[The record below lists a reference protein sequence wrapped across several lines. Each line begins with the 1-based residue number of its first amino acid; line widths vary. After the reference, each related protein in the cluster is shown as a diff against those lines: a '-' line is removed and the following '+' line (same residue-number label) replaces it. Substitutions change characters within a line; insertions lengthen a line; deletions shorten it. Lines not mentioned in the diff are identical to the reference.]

1 MSEAEVIDGTAVEI
15 ERAVV
20 PVQPGQAIV
29 AAETETGPLDMLARA
44 SSIATALAAMVERQK
59 LYTVISGKKY
69 PQVEAWMTIGRMD
82 NVVAREAHPPVRQ
95 DDGAF
100 EAEVELLRLSDG
112 LVIGRASALC
122 GSRGDRPWDS
132 RPVHQR
138 RSMAVTRATSRAFR
152 QQYAWIMA
160 LAGYEPTPAD
170 EMPHDAPERPE
181 TPAAAASGAE
191 RHDGLVG
198 TVARGRPPVDMELR
212 QTPDGV
218 AWGFKVTEGRRGYQA
233 LATGALAEA
242 LATAGLAEG
251 QRVHVWGAVVMVPW
265 QKDGKDMPPYARIE
279 LERVA
284 TDEWTL
290 PSQEAPSEPMFRLDP
305 DEAALV
311 GGGLP

>member
-1 MSEAEVIDGTAVEI
+1 MSGKTFDLGDYVDVKDRIAIFYELYANGRLVTTDVRLTSEPDGKPRVMVEAAAYRTPDDPLPGRGWSWMELPGTTSYTKGSEL
-15 ERAVV
+15 EN
-20 PVQPGQAIV
+20 
-29 AAETETGPLDMLARA
+29 TETSAWGRA
-44 SSIATALAAMVERQK
+44 IAALGILGDKSIASAQEVANKAA
-59 LYTVISGKKY
+59 
-69 PQVEAWMTIGRMD
+69 
-82 NVVAREAHPPVRQ
+82 
-95 DDGAF
+95 
-100 EAEVELLRLSDG
+100 
-112 LVIGRASALC
+112 
-122 GSRGDRPWDS
+122 
-132 RPVHQR
+132 
-138 RSMAVTRATSRAFR
+138 
-152 QQYAWIMA
+152 
-160 LAGYEPTPAD
+160 
-170 EMPHDAPERPE
+170 HDAPERPE
-181 TPAAAASGAE
+181 TPAAAPSGAE

-242 LATAGLAEG
+242 LAASGLAEG